1 MPAAK
6 PWAGHRRILLD
17 TSIWIYHLEEHP
29 EFAQAASALMTAL
42 ASGEFAGVIS
52 ELTLMELL
60 VKPLKLGRR
69 DIADQYELILNDFP
83 HLVLVPINRD
93 VLVLAAALRARHGI
107 KTPDAIILSTGIRS
121 GATLAITNDMRWKRV
136 TEIAVQTLQS
146 FEPSQVHSD

>member
-1 MPAAK
+1 
-6 PWAGHRRILLD
+6 
-17 TSIWIYHLEEHP
+17 
-29 EFAQAASALMTAL
+29 MTAL

-136 TEIAVQTLQS
+136 TEIAVQTLHPPV
-146 FEPSQVHSD
+146 PSQVHSD